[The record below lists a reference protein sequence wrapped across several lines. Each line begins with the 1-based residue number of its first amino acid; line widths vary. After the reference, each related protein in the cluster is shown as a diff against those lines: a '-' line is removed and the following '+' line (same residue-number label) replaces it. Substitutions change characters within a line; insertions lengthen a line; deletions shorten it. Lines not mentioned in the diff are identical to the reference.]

1 MDDVLVA
8 VTFALLALVVEL
20 LAKAEVDAAPALE
33 GEEAR
38 RASLNAR
45 VIVHVVATG
54 HAFAGG
60 VWLQAATQ
68 TLFMT
73 AAVVFSAGTVLA

>member
-20 LAKAEVDAAPALE
+20 LAEAEVDAAPALE
-33 GEEAR
+33 GVVSR
-38 RASLNAR
+38 WASVHAG
-45 VIVHVVATG
+45 VIVHVIAAG
-54 HAFAGG
+54 HTLAGVVG
-60 VWLQAATQ
+60 LQAAAQ

-73 AAVVFSAGTVLA
+73 ALVVPGAGTVLA